1 MTGHAN
7 YVRLY
12 KLIRDSLLTNDFHRI
27 HTHGD
32 SLNRSDN
39 KWHLVTF
46 YSSLSSSL
54 VLLERFNFYLEG
66 IDFITQKDVT
76 VFINTQ
82 FIGKQCQFV
91 SWGCLEVLE
100 FRSLLYILIKYT
112 NSIAHRPHNFA
123 FLFRVIDYMIIQRIC
138 DPSLFIYIRI
148 LLKVTKFFSVSQAS
162 ESKECESEIKKE
174 LLADSENQEWLSL
187 VSTEVSETF
196 PTLSII

>member
-1 MTGHAN
+1 MLSISTQLVIIHGTSKTPMRN
-7 YVRLY
+7 YVSENEY
-12 KLIRDSLLTNDFHRI
+12 KNIMRCTFLLWQDMLITYGFINSFGILCWRTIFTESTRME
-27 HTHGD
+27 T
-32 SLNRSDN
+32 LNRSDN
-39 KWHLVTF
+39 KWHLVTY
-46 YSSLSSSL
+46 YSSLSSSV

-123 FLFRVIDYMIIQRIC
+123 FLFRVIDYMII
-138 DPSLFIYIRI
+138 
-148 LLKVTKFFSVSQAS
+148 
-162 ESKECESEIKKE
+162 
-174 LLADSENQEWLSL
+174 
-187 VSTEVSETF
+187 
-196 PTLSII
+196 

>member
-1 MTGHAN
+1 MLSISTQLVIIHGTSKTPMRNTFASLRFWKWVQEHYAVHISSMTGHAN

-32 SLNRSDN
+32 TLNRSDN
-39 KWHLVTF
+39 KWHLVTY

-100 FRSLLYILIKYT
+100 FLSLLYILIKYT

-123 FLFRVIDYMIIQRIC
+123 FLFRVIDYMII
-138 DPSLFIYIRI
+138 
-148 LLKVTKFFSVSQAS
+148 
-162 ESKECESEIKKE
+162 
-174 LLADSENQEWLSL
+174 
-187 VSTEVSETF
+187 
-196 PTLSII
+196 